1 MNQHARILE
10 FALSSLLRR
19 KFRNSMIVLAYSLN
33 VFLLFSIL
41 FLTDALQNEAAQIL
55 KGSPELIVQKL
66 KGGRHDLIPEVYGGE
81 IRGIRGVKAVT
92 PRYWGYYY
100 DPPTKGNYTLMA
112 GDDPPP
118 EIASMVEGSFCEAI
132 CKIGKRQG
140 KMLPCII
147 GQGVADARFIGLDD
161 IIPIKGSGGDLHI
174 LRVAGIFK
182 SESAILTND
191 LIVLGAGDIKT
202 IFEIPNGMATDLA
215 IRIRNVKEVN
225 IVSRKIQERLP
236 DVRII
241 SREQILSTYEA
252 LFGWRSGLTVALM
265 IGSIAA
271 FAIFAWGKAAG
282 LSAEERKEIG
292 TLKAVGWET
301 SDVLELKFW
310 EGFVIS
316 IISFLTGLIFAHVHV
331 FFFGGALFVP
341 VLRGWSVLFPVF
353 HPLPHI
359 DFHMILVIL
368 FFTVAP
374 YIMAT
379 IVPSWRTAITDPDM
393 AMR

>member
-1 MNQHARILE
+1 MIHHARILE
-10 FALSSLLRR
+10 FALSSLSRR

-33 VFLLFSIL
+33 VFLLSSIL
-41 FLTDALQNEAAQIL
+41 FLTNALQNEATQIL

-66 KGGRHDLIPEVYGGE
+66 KGGRHDLIPEVYGGK
-81 IRGIRGVKAVT
+81 IRGILGVRAVT

-100 DPPTKGNYTLMA
+100 DPPTKGNVTLMA
-112 GDDPPP
+112 GDDQPP
-118 EIASMVEGSFCEAI
+118 EIASMVEGSFYKAI
-132 CKIGKRQG
+132 CKTEKRPG
-140 KMLPCII
+140 KMLPCFI

-182 SESAILTND
+182 PESAILTND
-191 LIVLGAGDIKT
+191 LIVLGAEDLKN

-215 IRIRNVKEVN
+215 IRVRNVKEVN
-225 IVSRKIQERLP
+225 TISKKIQERLP

-241 SREQILSTYEA
+241 SRKQILNTYKA

-271 FAIFAWGKAAG
+271 FAIFAWGKASG

-310 EGFVIS
+310 EGFAIS
-316 IISFLTGLIFAHVHV
+316 IISFLTGLIFAHIHV
-331 FFFGGALFVP
+331 FFFGGALFAP

-368 FFTVAP
+368 FFTVVP

-379 IVPSWRTAITDPDM
+379 IAPSWRAAISDPDM
-393 AMR
+393 VMR